1 MSRTLYSILFSVILL
16 ASVHPAAAQSDH
28 DPFTFQFG
36 QWRVQGMQSY
46 PGAKWVPFDAI
57 VRIFPAWQGAWPSV
71 REEWWHVDSPLLD
84 PPSLGSTERVWHP
97 ERRAWH
103 MRFTGTTTPAFW
115 PEFGV
120 YERDGNQVVMRE
132 VALDDITGRHMQR
145 LFITLDGD
153 DAWSLNAQ
161 RSYDGGVNW
170 FSWIIMEAER
180 LPERP
185 DGSAV
190 VPASLAD
197 RATVETILAD
207 FTGSRGIAMD
217 PAGNV
222 IVGAQMHDESG
233 NDGPDIVSVTPD
245 GRVRFLAS
253 GLKPAGLGWSRGY
266 VYAKAHDIP
275 GGRLVRVSSD
285 GVVEELSRVPGD
297 GLAVDANGNAY
308 TADQS
313 PFILKTT
320 PDGSVS
326 VLAADPR
333 LARRLGMT
341 FDDSSGLLYATSWS
355 GDIVSISS
363 DGVVKDVVQ
372 MPVVSGSG
380 AAWLAVADGV
390 LYTTQFSGEQ
400 VFAYDVASGALRV
413 LAGDGLPGATDG
425 AAQKARFRGPNGIA
439 ASAAGDTLYVAELV
453 DPKSGGYPDNRL
465 RRIVVRPEPVHATS
479 ERVLESQKLTFI
491 SRWGDTNT
499 DIYVMNANGGGKR
512 RMTMNPGLD
521 WMPRWSEAL
530 GALTYNSMV
539 DGSLHL
545 LRMNDW
551 SGERRRV
558 HVQGIPDPSWLPDG
572 SGMVFV
578 ENGVMWR
585 ADAHGRNR
593 TALTDAGSDA
603 SRPVVSP
610 DGRMVAYVTEGDIA
624 VISSDGGTP
633 VRLTRT
639 PEREK
644 YVDWSP
650 DSKRL
655 VFTSERNGAEDV
667 FIMDA
672 DGTAVVR
679 LTDNDV
685 YDGEVAWS
693 PDGTLIAFHSTRD
706 GNDDIYIMNTDG
718 TAVQRLTMNPGYDGD
733 PSWIPVYAD
742 PEWNRPINAE

>member
-1 MSRTLYSILFSVILL
+1 MSRMLRSVLFSILLF
-16 ASVHPAAAQSDH
+16 ASIHPVAAQSAH
-28 DPFTFQFG
+28 APFEFQFG
-36 QWRVQGMQSY
+36 QWRVHGMQSY
-46 PGAKWVPFDAI
+46 PGAKWVPFDAV
-57 VRIFPAWQGAWPSV
+57 VRIFPAWQGEWPSI
-71 REEWWHVDSPLLD
+71 REEWWPVDTPLLG

-97 ERRAWH
+97 GRKAWH
-103 MRFTGTTTPAFW
+103 MRFTGRTTPAYW

-120 YERDGNQVVMRE
+120 YERDGDQVVMRE
-132 VALDDITGRHMQR
+132 TEMNDVSGRHMQR
-145 LFITLDGD
+145 LFITRDGD
-153 DAWSLNAQ
+153 DRWSLNAQ
-161 RSYDGGVNW
+161 RSYDGGTNW
-170 FSWIIMEAER
+170 FSWIIVEAER

-185 DGSAV
+185 DGSLV

-197 RATVETILAD
+197 RASVETVLTG

-217 PAGNV
+217 PAGNI
-222 IVGAQMHDESG
+222 IVGAHMLDESG
-233 NDGPDIVSVTPD
+233 TDGPDIVSVAPD
-245 GRVRFLAS
+245 GSVRVLAS

-275 GGRLVRVSSD
+275 GGRLVRVAPD
-285 GVVEELSRVPGD
+285 GTVEELSRAPGD
-297 GLAVDANGNAY
+297 GLAVDAAGNAY
-308 TADQS
+308 TSDRS

-320 PDGSVS
+320 PDGAVS

-333 LARRLGMT
+333 LSRRLGMV
-341 FDDSSGLLYATSWS
+341 FDDASGLLYATSWA
-355 GDIVSISS
+355 GDVVSISS

-372 MPVVSGSG
+372 MPVVSGNG

-390 LYTTQFSGEQ
+390 LYATQYSAEQ
-400 VFAYDVASGALRV
+400 IVAYDLASGTLRV
-413 LAGDGLPGATDG
+413 LAGDGLPGAADG
-425 AAQKARFRGPNGIA
+425 PARAARFRAPNGIA
-439 ASAAGDTLYVAELV
+439 VSAKGDTVYVAELNL
-453 DPKSGGYPDNRL
+453 PDNRL
-465 RRIVVRPEPVHATS
+465 RRIVIRPEPVQATT
-479 ERVLESQKLTFI
+479 ERVLETQNLAFI

-512 RMTMNPGLD
+512 RMTTNPGLD
-521 WMPRWSEAL
+521 WMPRWSGAL

-572 SGMVFV
+572 TGMIFAESGVI
-578 ENGVMWR
+578 WR
-585 ADAHGRNR
+585 ADAYGRDR
-593 TALTDAGSDA
+593 RALTEAHLNV

-610 DGRMVAYVTEGDIA
+610 DGKTVAFTTEGDIA
-624 VISSDGGTP
+624 VISSAGGSP

-650 DSKRL
+650 DGKRL
-655 VFTSERNGAEDV
+655 VYTSERNGAEDI

-672 DGTAVVR
+672 DGTGVVR

-693 PDGTLIAFHSTRD
+693 PDGKLIAFHSTRD
-706 GNDDIYIMNTDG
+706 GNDDIYVMNTDG
-718 TAVQRLTMNPGYDGD
+718 TGLQRLTMNPGYDGD

-742 PEWNRPINAE
+742 PEPKRPHHAE